1 MGACARSDEPVT
13 TMDRRIPHVRDVFSD
28 MRSYDHSPRSRRKES
43 STASPLPAPRHHNS
57 NNQQQSHHNRHSG
70 QAPSNPGNGAT
81 NEKQQQTNPLTERDF
96 RHLERHLSMKKTIRK
111 QISRNLAQA
120 FVEDPKVLSNNAVN
134 NNHSRQPPAQQP
146 QVITLTRAKI
156 ARSDQNFLELLKDP
170 NIKPAAEDAGRTVT
184 ESCSSNQPSF
194 WKFLGIK
201 GKGKR

>member
-1 MGACARSDEPVT
+1 MME
-13 TMDRRIPHVRDVFSD
+13 RRIPHVRDVFSD
-28 MRSYDHSPRSRRKES
+28 LRSYDHSPRSRRKES
-43 STASPLPAPRHHNS
+43 SSPLPAPRHHAPN
-57 NNQQQSHHNRHSG
+57 NNQSNQNRH
-70 QAPSNPGNGAT
+70 QAPSNPVDVGGA
-81 NEKQQQTNPLTERDF
+81 QQQNPLTERDF

-120 FVEDPKVLSNNAVN
+120 FVEDPKVLCNNAVN

-156 ARSDQNFLELLKDP
+156 ARSDQTFLDMLKEP
-170 NIKPAAEDAGRTVT
+170 NNKQPPVEDTGRTVT

>member
-1 MGACARSDEPVT
+1 
-13 TMDRRIPHVRDVFSD
+13 MDRRIPHVRDVFSD
-28 MRSYDHSPRSRRKES
+28 MRAYDHSPRSRRKES
-43 STASPLPAPRHHNS
+43 DSPLPAPRHHAP
-57 NNQQQSHHNRHSG
+57 NNQQQSNQNWHPDKTAVG
-70 QAPSNPGNGAT
+70 GGTPGGPQPNA
-81 NEKQQQTNPLTERDF
+81 LTERDF

-120 FVEDPKVLSNNAVN
+120 FVEDPKVLCNNVVN
-134 NNHSRQPPAQQP
+134 NNNHNRQPSAQQP

-156 ARSDQNFLELLKDP
+156 ARSDQTFLDMLKEP
-170 NIKPAAEDAGRTVT
+170 NNKPTVEDNNNATRT

>member
-1 MGACARSDEPVT
+1 ME
-13 TMDRRIPHVRDVFSD
+13 RRIPHVRDVFND
-28 MRSYDHSPRSRRKES
+28 MRSYDYSPRSRRKES
-43 STASPLPAPRHHNS
+43 DSPLAAPRHHAP
-57 NNQQQSHHNRHSG
+57 NNNQHQQQQQSNQNRHPDKTTG
-70 QAPSNPGNGAT
+70 VTPGGGAGT
-81 NEKQQQTNPLTERDF
+81 QQTNALTERDF

-120 FVEDPKVLSNNAVN
+120 FVEDPKVLCNNAVN

-156 ARSDQNFLELLKDP
+156 ARSDQTFLDMLKEP
-170 NIKPAAEDAGRTVT
+170 SNKPVEDNNNAGRTVT
-184 ESCSSNQPSF
+184 ESCSSNQQSF

>member
-1 MGACARSDEPVT
+1 
-13 TMDRRIPHVRDVFSD
+13 MDRRIPHVRDVFSD
-28 MRSYDHSPRSRRKES
+28 LRSYDHSPRSRRKES
-43 STASPLPAPRHHNS
+43 DSPLPAPRHHAP
-57 NNQQQSHHNRHSG
+57 NNQQKSNQNGHPDKTAG
-70 QAPSNPGNGAT
+70 GGAPGGP
-81 NEKQQQTNPLTERDF
+81 QQNALTERDF

-120 FVEDPKVLSNNAVN
+120 FVEDPKVLCNNVVN
-134 NNHSRQPPAQQP
+134 NNNHNRQPPAQQP

-156 ARSDQNFLELLKDP
+156 ARSDQTFLDMLKEP
-170 NIKPAAEDAGRTVT
+170 SNKPVAEDNNNAGRT